1 MSLMS
6 KSDLIYMDYKWSAY
20 GNDDP
25 KITGEPD
32 SSLFSR
38 KEGYEVLY
46 LINKI
51 ASDNGLKQKSS
62 GEKLEK
68 MIHEYLPSDTRSQ
81 VNVVKWIKANW
92 DKY

>member
-1 MSLMS
+1 MG
-6 KSDLIYMDYKWSAY
+6 KSNLVYDDYKWTAY

-32 SSLFSR
+32 STLFSR

-51 ASDNGLKQKSS
+51 ASENNLMQKKS
-62 GEKLEK
+62 GEKLER
-68 MIHEYLPSDTRSQ
+68 MIHNHLPGDIRSQ
-81 VNVVKWIKANW
+81 KDVTKWIKENW
-92 DKY
+92 RNY